1 MDFQKLQI
9 FYTVATLNNIS
20 AASEQLHMSRQN
32 ISKVLRNLEESL
44 NCQLLVRTSSGVRLT
59 EKGLI
64 FLEYI
69 AQIRTLSADLQSK
82 LSQVDQISY
91 SLLVC
96 YQLQESINELLSA
109 NFEDSIALNLF
120 NSDANYINRCIWH
133 TPQDLLTYDLVLS
146 CGDGKPPHSLP
157 SLPNY
162 HAYELLRQPIGII
175 ISSQHPLN
183 ERYAPE
189 ESIAPHDLPSYPLI
203 AMTNKLGR
211 TPIQVQLM
219 QNHYPDLTVSRLTN
233 DLRLF
238 KDGLLSSK
246 YYGFSDLFGFHTLFD
261 PSKAQWHPL
270 TGDPTFLSYFCL
282 IHQGVRQTFREIFLS
297 KLDNYISS
305 VVNLEHN

>member
-82 LSQVDQISY
+82 LSQVDHVSY

-96 YQLQESINELLSA
+96 YQLQESMNELLSA
-109 NFEDSIALNLF
+109 NFEDNIALNLF

-133 TPQDLLTYDLVLS
+133 TPQDLLTYDFVLS
-146 CGDGKPPHSLP
+146 CGDGKLPHGLP

-162 HAYELLRQPIGII
+162 YAFELLRQPIGII
-175 ISSQHPLN
+175 ISSQHSLT
-183 ERYAPE
+183 ERYAPGQP
-189 ESIAPHDLPSYPLI
+189 IAPHDLLSYPLI

-211 TPIQVQLM
+211 TPIQVQLI
-219 QNHYPDLTVSRLTN
+219 QNHYPNLTVSRLTN
-233 DLRLF
+233 DLHIF

-261 PSKAQWHPL
+261 SDNTQWHPL
-270 TGDPTFLSYFCL
+270 TGEPTFLSYFCL

-297 KLDNYISS
+297 KLDDYISS
-305 VVNLEHN
+305 V